1 MSGRFHSIHGDA
13 RYLSYQFEV
22 LPLNLAKLSIGM
34 VPIYFIPTIVIMYKM
49 IRKVERKNLRMN
61 VAQISYQLF
70 ASFLLVEAANFAVSF
85 TDILIFRLPSTGYV
99 TNWCA
104 SSQPN
109 HFLKS
114 LYMIV
119 YVSNYLSRIQP
130 VIFCT
135 IRAIMIYF
143 PKDTTEWNK
152 NILYVCTPL
161 SLVVSIA
168 LTSYMIPEYGFCT
181 QLAAPFEF
189 GAVGITIDMNGF
201 VSFSRQAALGYILA
215 VRPFALDFAT
225 VIFPI
230 VFFMTHP
237 IFRPKTTTAVVTSVN
252 RIITFSES

>member
-1 MSGRFHSIHGDA
+1 
-13 RYLSYQFEV
+13 
-22 LPLNLAKLSIGM
+22 
-34 VPIYFIPTIVIMYKM
+34 FIIK
-49 IRKVERKNLRMN
+49 
-61 VAQISYQLF
+61 
-70 ASFLLVEAANFAVSF
+70 NFADSF
-85 TDILIFRLPSTGYV
+85 TDILVFRLPSTGYV

-152 NILYVCTPL
+152 TILYMCTPL
-161 SLVVSIA
+161 SLVVSVA
-168 LTSYMIPEYGFCT
+168 LTSYMIPEYGFCS
-181 QLAAPFEF
+181 QLAPPFEF
-189 GAVGITIDMNGF
+189 GAVGITIDMHGPTNEVVHAAISLTCMAATFIITFFSIFMVRHILFMKNLRSASKSFKAETSLTLTMISSLVPF
-201 VSFSRQAALGYILA
+201 VIDLIFAFVFFSRQAALGYILT

-225 VIFPI
+225 VVFPI

-252 RIITFSES
+252 RIVTFSEP